1 MKCQNCDAPFLP
13 GDEWCQK
20 CGAKLL
26 RQRVV
31 LGVPKT
37 EDFALTSQEY
47 AESADERELPVEN
60 GGRDFPSRPPLEA
73 TPQPPPARD
82 DNSGQARY
90 GGFFRRCGAFL
101 VDMGVALL
109 LSALMGAM
117 SYVAYK
123 VGLSAHNRA
132 ITWNNLAPLMFF
144 LTIGWVALTT
154 TYFVV
159 FHGMEG
165 KTVGKWMFGLRVV
178 GAEQRP
184 VSYRRAFLR
193 WIGTVGLGGAS
204 LGLAFLWIIWQREK
218 RGWHDLAA
226 RTWVIRD

>member
-1 MKCQNCDAPFLP
+1 MKCQNCDAPVLA

-37 EDFALTSQEY
+37 EEFALTNQEY
-47 AESADERELPVEN
+47 SESADEREAPAEN
-60 GGRDFPSRPPLEA
+60 GGRDFPPRRQNVVIS
-73 TPQPPPARD
+73 QPTTFRVD
-82 DNSGQARY
+82 DSGQPRY

-101 VDMGVALL
+101 VDVAVALL
-109 LSALMGAM
+109 LFTLMAAM
-117 SYVAYK
+117 SYVGYK
-123 VGLSAHNRA
+123 VGLSAHNRSV
-132 ITWNNLAPLMFF
+132 TWNTAAPLMSFW
-144 LTIGWVALTT
+144 TIGWVALTT

-165 KTVGKWMFGLRVV
+165 KTVGKWLFGLRVV

-184 VSYRRAFLR
+184 ISYRRALLR
-193 WIGTVGLGGAS
+193 WIGAIGLGGAS
-204 LGLAFLWIIWQREK
+204 LGLAFLWILWQREK

-226 RTWVIRD
+226 HTWVIRD